1 MNRKTLSRL
10 PEPLFFLLCL
20 FTVTFFVYRDF
31 GIRMI
36 FGFGAL
42 GLLLAW
48 NLLRRARLDKA
59 PALDPLRLS
68 FLVLTAAV
76 FLNFLRPDS
85 RHDADSVSFVIAAI
99 ICCAFVVLADPGEQE
114 GRWALRI
121 CFGGGAFM
129 AAFVLFFQCFPRLF
143 WQGFFF
149 SLSETAQ
156 LYLCNYV
163 PRGYAI
169 TLGGCTYTNYILY
182 LGISVGC
189 AYIASRKFDRS
200 SALTALLCAAFLT
213 ALVLVGRRGELL
225 GALVCIVLLILAMCK
240 PKLRR
245 ILIVTGLV
253 GGIAAIAIIIPLLP
267 WLRQFQPLIRYVMT
281 IEQLL
286 SGQDITS
293 GRMEL
298 YTLAIN
304 AFREN
309 PLFGIGWDQFH
320 TLIPAEFLALH
331 GQDVEDVHCIY
342 LQFLTETGIVGAPFL
357 IAPLLYSY
365 FLICRQFH
373 RLKHLD
379 GLTTARM
386 LCVSSFM
393 IQSFLLFL
401 GIYDPNFQRVVF
413 WCFYAVAVLMQLTA
427 LRLEG
432 HRPAD
437 PFSRLLE
444 RIIGFFA
451 PVCRRIWNWVTKKRD
466 LLAFTDWLLSILAF
480 FACTFFFYRDFGSR
494 MIYGY
499 AALGLILA
507 LHLLRRLRRDEPL
520 EFSPVSLGAALL
532 AIVILFHFLLPGAR
546 RDVDTLSYQISMVIC
561 IACALLAPVRRE
573 HALRAGSV
581 MHLGALAMAAFVVTF
596 TLLPGLFLKVV
607 YPLLSETAQRYYDF
621 FAPLGYGVSLGTYS
635 YTDYVLFLG
644 AAVCCGDLTV
654 KPRTTKRILL
664 NALSLTALLIAIIV
678 LGRRGE
684 LLAAAVA
691 VLVLVLA
698 LCNRKK
704 RRIILIAG
712 SVLSALALTL
722 VIAFLPQLAKVPV
735 LARYVETVE
744 QLLSGADI
752 TSGRGALMGVAVAG
766 FFSRPLFGVGWGQY
780 VRLSAQIGMCDTDGN
795 LIEDCHNIYLQFLC
809 ETGIV
814 GAVLILIPI
823 VYLLYTTCRA
833 LRAAKYLEDKNALRF
848 ASISFLIQ
856 FFLLFLGL
864 YDPSFQKIVFWC
876 FYALAIGFLR
886 AAAALIGPSTGPMS
900 RLADKLTPAGKWIWK
915 NLRRFVF

>member
-1 MNRKTLSRL
+1 MNQKHISRRL
-10 PEPLFFLLCL
+10 PLFAILCL

-31 GIRMI
+31 GIRML

-42 GLLLAW
+42 GLILAADLLV
-48 NLLRRARLDKA
+48 RAIQDRPPTA
-59 PALDPLRLS
+59 SPLRLS

-85 RHDADSVSFVIAAI
+85 RHDADSLSFVIAAG
-99 ICCAFVVLADPGEQE
+99 ICCAFVVLSEPDEWE
-114 GRWALRI
+114 GRLSMQL
-121 CFGGGAFM
+121 CFGGGICM
-129 AAFVLFFQCFPRLF
+129 AAFVLFFQVFPRLF
-143 WQGFFF
+143 WGGFF
-149 SLSETAQ
+149 SLLSETAQ

-182 LGISVGC
+182 LGICVGC
-189 AYIASRKFDRS
+189 AYAASRKFDWRS
-200 SALTALLCAAFLT
+200 GLALGLSAAFLA

-225 GALVCIVLLILAMCK
+225 GALVCIVLLILALCS

-281 IEQLL
+281 FEQIL
-286 SGQDITS
+286 SGQDISS
-293 GRMEL
+293 GRLEL
-298 YTLAIN
+298 YALALK

-320 TLIPAEFLALH
+320 TLIPQEFLALH

-342 LQFLTETGIVGAPFL
+342 LQFFTETGIVGAPFL
-357 IAPLLYSY
+357 IAPLVYSY
-365 FLICRQFH
+365 YLVCAQFR
-373 RLKHLD
+373 RLK
-379 GLTTARM
+379 GVQGRTTARM
-386 LCVSSFM
+386 LCISSFM

-413 WCFYAVAVLMQLTA
+413 WCFYSVAVLMQRTA

-432 HRPAD
+432 HTLSDPLSRFLAD
-437 PFSRLLE
+437 VTHRCGPFFRK
-444 RIIGFFA
+444 
-451 PVCRRIWNWVTKKRD
+451 IWDRATKKRD
-466 LLAFTDWLLSILAF
+466 LFALCDWPEAVLALFTV
-480 FACTFFFYRDFGSR
+480 TFFFYRDFGSR

-499 AALGLILA
+499 ACLGLLLA
-507 LHLLRRLRRDEPL
+507 LHLLRRLKRDEPL
-520 EFSPVSLGAALL
+520 DTSPVTLGCCLL
-532 AIVILFHFLLPGAR
+532 ATVILLHFLLPGAR
-546 RDVDTLSYQISMVIC
+546 HDADTFSYQISMVLC
-561 IACALLAPVRRE
+561 LGYALCARAKPDRL
-573 HALRAGSV
+573 LRADRV
-581 MHLGALAMAAFVVTF
+581 MYWGAMAMAVFVIVF
-596 TLLPGLFLKVV
+596 TLLPLLFLQLV
-607 YPLLSETAQRYYDF
+607 YPILSETARRYYDF

-644 AAVCCGDLTV
+644 IAVCCGDLAV
-654 KPRTTKRILL
+654 KPRTGARLL
-664 NALSLTALLIAIIV
+664 FNGLSLAVLLLAMVV

-684 LLAAAVA
+684 LLAAMMA
-691 VLVLVLA
+691 VLILVLA
-698 LCNRKK
+698 LCSRRK
-704 RRIILIAG
+704 RQILLISG
-712 SVLSALALTL
+712 SVLAALCITL
-722 VIAFLPQLAKVPV
+722 VILFLPQLAKVPV

-744 QLLSGADI
+744 QLLHGGDI
-752 TSGRGALMGVAVAG
+752 TSGRGALMSVALAG
-766 FFSRPLFGVGWGQY
+766 FRSSPIFGVGWGQY
-780 VRLSAQIGMCDTDGN
+780 VSLSAQIGMCDTDGN

-809 ETGIV
+809 EMGVV

-823 VYLLYTTCRA
+823 GYLF
-833 LRAAKYLEDKNALRF
+833 LRTVRTLQWAKYQEDKRPLRF

-876 FYALAIGFLR
+876 FYSLALVLLKGAMAPSRTLLDRLAPAGRRLWDFLR
-886 AAAALIGPSTGPMS
+886 RLIP
-900 RLADKLTPAGKWIWK
+900 
-915 NLRRFVF
+915 